1 MPKFTFANS
10 EDGFDAHIAQSI
22 RGYENLSADIL
33 KFSEYFIEDGTTVV
47 DIGCSSG
54 RLLKAMHEQNKKF
67 APKCLYRGIE
77 SEEDFFS
84 ELQNQENLS
93 FDKLDVREFDWESL
107 AKSCCLVISMFTL
120 QFIPK
125 RDRQRIIDLVYES
138 LVPGGAF
145 IFSEKILSETSQ
157 IEEMMTFCYYDW
169 KKNTFSADEIL
180 KKESELRH
188 MMKPLRLR
196 SLLNM
201 IKASGFSSFQTFW
214 QNYNFVAIIAIKH

>member
-1 MPKFTFANS
+1 MSKFTFANS
-10 EDGFDAHIAQSI
+10 EEGFDAHIAQSI
-22 RGYENLSADIL
+22 RGYEDLWGDIL

-54 RLLKAMHEQNKKF
+54 RLLKEMHKKNKQF
-67 APKCLYRGIE
+67 APNCLYRGIE
-77 SEEDFFS
+77 NEKDFFS
-84 ELQNQENLS
+84 ELQDRENLF
-93 FDKLDVREFDWESL
+93 FDKIDVRAFDWESL
-107 AKSCCLVISMFTL
+107 ANSCSLIISMFTL

-125 RDRQRIIDLVYES
+125 RDRHAIIDLVFQS

-169 KKNTFSADEIL
+169 KRKAFSADEIL
-180 KKESELRH
+180 QKESELRH

-196 SLLNM
+196 SLLKM
-201 IKASGFSSFQTFW
+201 VESSGFSSFQTFW
-214 QNYNFVAIIAIKH
+214 QNYNFVAVIAIKH